1 MDIVNFQIVFQLIIS
16 VFFGALIG
24 LEREFKE
31 KGAGLKT
38 YSLVS
43 LGSCVF
49 AITGMELFK
58 LSISGSGF
66 SLGPITIIQAVAM
79 GIGFI
84 GAGVIFQKE
93 SKIEGITTAAGL
105 WVTAGVGM
113 AVGLGFY
120 FISLV
125 ATLFI
130 IAIFVGFAFF
140 EDKILKEDSKKTKK
154 STSGANSQ
162 KKG

>member
-1 MDIVNFQIVFQLIIS
+1 MNINFQIIFQLIMA
-16 VFFGALIG
+16 VGLGALIG

-43 LGSCVF
+43 LGACIF
-49 AITGMELFK
+49 AITGMGLFE
-58 LSISGSGF
+58 SSVSQSGIN
-66 SLGPITIIQAVAM
+66 LGSSAIIQAVAM

-93 SKIEGITTAAGL
+93 SKVEGITTAAGL
-105 WVTAGVGM
+105 WVTAAMGM

-120 FISLV
+120 MLSFIT
-125 ATLFI
+125 TLLI
-130 IAIFVGFAFF
+130 IAIFLGFGFF
-140 EDKILKEDSKKTKK
+140 ENKILKEEIKKINKNKK
-154 STSGANSQ
+154 
-162 KKG
+162 

>member
-1 MDIVNFQIVFQLIIS
+1 MNIINFQIIFQLVMA
-16 VFFGALIG
+16 VFLGALIG

-31 KGAGLKT
+31 RGAGLKT

-43 LGSCVF
+43 LGSCLF
-49 AITGMELFK
+49 AVTGMALFK
-58 LSISGSGF
+58 FSTAEPGFNFGS
-66 SLGPITIIQAVAM
+66 SAIIQAVAM

-105 WVTAGVGM
+105 WVTAAMGM

-120 FISLV
+120 FISFIT
-125 ATLFI
+125 TLLIIIIFI
-130 IAIFVGFAFF
+130 GFGFF
-140 EDKILKEDSKKTKK
+140 ENKILREELEKIHKNKKK
-154 STSGANSQ
+154 
-162 KKG
+162 

>member
-1 MDIVNFQIVFQLIIS
+1 MNIINFQIFFQLIMA
-16 VFFGALIG
+16 VCLGAIIG

-49 AITGMELFK
+49 AITGMALFK
-58 LSISGSGF
+58 SSVAESGF
-66 SLGPITIIQAVAM
+66 YLGSSTIVQAVAM

-105 WVTAGVGM
+105 WVTAAMGM
-113 AVGLGFY
+113 AVGLGLY
-120 FISLV
+120 FISF
-125 ATLFI
+125 ATTLLM
-130 IAIFVGFAFF
+130 IAIFVGFGFF
-140 EDKILKEDSKKTKK
+140 ENKILKEEVKKINKNKK
-154 STSGANSQ
+154 R
-162 KKG
+162 

>member
-1 MDIVNFQIVFQLIIS
+1 MDTFNFQIVFQLITA
-16 VFFGALIG
+16 VLLGALIG

-43 LGSCVF
+43 LGSCLF
-49 AITGMELFK
+49 AITGIALFK
-58 LSISGSGF
+58 SSFAESGF
-66 SLGPITIIQAVAM
+66 NFGSSTIIQAVAM

-105 WVTAGVGM
+105 WVTAAVGM

-120 FISLV
+120 FISIV
-125 ATLFI
+125 TTLLIIIIFI
-130 IAIFVGFAFF
+130 GFGFL
-140 EDKILKEDSKKTKK
+140 ENKIIKQEIKKIRRDK
-154 STSGANSQ
+154 
-162 KKG
+162 